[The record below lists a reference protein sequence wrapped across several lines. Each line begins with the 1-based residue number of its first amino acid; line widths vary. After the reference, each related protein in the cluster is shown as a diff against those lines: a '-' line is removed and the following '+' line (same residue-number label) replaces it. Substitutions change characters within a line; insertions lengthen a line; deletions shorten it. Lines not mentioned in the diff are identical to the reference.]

1 MPFSPSAP
9 APDPGGRVTLRPR
22 SALVI
27 CVLAAVVALA
37 LSAEAVIATGWAG
50 VALLPL
56 PLFLLAGVWA
66 LLWAPCLVID
76 DDHVEVR
83 NILRIHRVPFA
94 AIERVRL
101 GSMLRLD
108 VRGVEGEERTIT
120 AWNAPGLPRDTPW
133 RRRDTGH
140 GEAPRGA
147 RERRRERP
155 SAEQRLLR
163 DQQASPSALLGRRM
177 DAWENRAGTSTG
189 TDAAPPSTTRPHVEV
204 LAVLGAATALLAVR
218 LLV

>member
-1 MPFSPSAP
+1 MPSRPSTP
-9 APDPGGRVTLRPR
+9 VPDPGGRVVLRPR
-22 SALVI
+22 SASVI
-27 CVLAAVVALA
+27 SALTAVVVLA
-37 LSAEAVIATGWAG
+37 LSAEALVATGWAG
-50 VALLPL
+50 VTLLPL

-76 DDHVEVR
+76 EDLVEVR

-108 VRGVEGEERTIT
+108 VRGPDGAERTLT

-133 RRRDTGH
+133 RRRDTGQ

-147 RERRRERP
+147 RERRRDRP
-155 SAEQRLLR
+155 SPEQRLLL
-163 DQQASPSALLGRRM
+163 DQSASPTALLSRRM
-177 DAWENRAGTSTG
+177 DAWESRAAPSA
-189 TDAAPPSTTRPHVEV
+189 DAAARMSTRPHVAV
-204 LAVLGAATALLAVR
+204 LAVLGAATALLVAR